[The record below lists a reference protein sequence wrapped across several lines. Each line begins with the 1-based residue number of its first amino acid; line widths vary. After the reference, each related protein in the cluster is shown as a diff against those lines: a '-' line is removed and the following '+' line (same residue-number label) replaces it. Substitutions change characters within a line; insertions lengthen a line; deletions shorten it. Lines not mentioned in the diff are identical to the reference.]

1 MEQEQQFAIDDHV
14 ARISEA
20 IDSADL
26 SELSSVSPYS
36 LLELIA
42 YLAPVVAFAYLL
54 KAPQ

>member
-26 SELSSVSPYS
+26 SELSSVSPLS
-36 LLELIA
+36 ILELVA

-54 KAPQ
+54 KPQ